1 MTDTA
6 TPAAPAPPEKKKGKR
21 LLLMLGIVFLVL
33 AIGGGGAAAFFLRR
47 GPAHEGAAKPA
58 KPVEHG
64 LLTLE
69 PFVVNLADAGG
80 SRFLRVSVRLVL
92 DSLEGAEKV
101 QKNDVAL
108 VRVRSAVL
116 ELLTQ
121 QTADALVTAEGKAAL
136 KKLIGARADAVLD
149 DTKVTDVLFSDFVV
163 QF

>member
-1 MTDTA
+1 MI
-6 TPAAPAPPEKKKGKR
+6 AA
-21 LLLMLGIVFLVL
+21 L
-33 AIGGGGAAAFFLRR
+33 AIVLLAGGGGAFWYMRPAAAAVDAA
-47 GPAHEGAAKPA
+47 PAHDVKRGSI
-58 KPVEHG
+58 G
-64 LLTLE
+64 FD

-80 SRFLRVSVRLVL
+80 ARFLRVSVRLVL

-136 KKLIGARADAVLD
+136 KKLIAARADAVLD
-149 DTKVTDVLFSDFVV
+149 DTKVDDVLFSDFVV